1 MRWLVGYVL
10 DGWNALMFGIE
21 EMGKAIDRAWGDD
34 DDWPDRD
41 TVLA

>member
-1 MRWLVGYVL
+1 MTMKWLAGYVF

-34 DDWPDRD
+34 IE
-41 TVLA
+41 